1 MKEEKMS
8 FLRISIK
15 ILNEVIKAAPIWI
28 LFDCMAMLVSSI
40 FYAFETIIKQ
50 WMFDTMT
57 NVVEGNEKLNVL
69 LGVTVIVV
77 LFMIINE
84 FINAVCNFTWF
95 PAMKTVEGKL
105 KQNIHNKI
113 SKLKGNYFE
122 EVDILENIEKAYQG
136 AGQSYGLYNSIATI
150 LLFYFPYFIVMGVYL
165 WKLRPLLTLSLLFI
179 FIPHIVNLIL
189 RQRIYEKQIDK
200 TAPIKRKRD
209 YYESEVFSREK
220 IKENRLY
227 GSYNFFISKYR
238 DTNDE
243 FCYIKLKDLKKSSVI
258 EILMKCIT
266 LIGYMGVIILL
277 ITSLFGGYISVGA
290 FAAVFSSITTLIAFM
305 NDAIGNYL
313 GNLFENVGAL
323 KRYIQFLELPEE
335 NEKDIDLNWDG
346 SIVVNDV
353 SFSYPGT
360 DKKVLDNISFEIRP
374 GETIAFVGENGA
386 GKSTLI
392 KILTGIIYPDNGEV
406 LVDGVN
412 IYETNVKNR
421 FAYTSAVFQKY
432 IRYQMD
438 VRENVQ
444 ISSEIKD
451 EKLMMESIE
460 KSEFEIDDRFDDG
473 YDTMLSKEFN
483 GIDLSGGQWQRLALA
498 RGLYR
503 GHKFIVLDEPT
514 SAIDPIEEGIL
525 YRKFQGLVKGKKA
538 VIVTHRLGSVKL
550 ADKIIVLK
558 NGRIVQQ
565 GKHSD
570 LMEVEGEYSSLY
582 NEQAKWY
589 N

>member
-1 MKEEKMS
+1 MKEDKKT
-8 FLRISIK
+8 FWGISIK
-15 ILNEVIKAAPIWI
+15 ILGAVIKSAPIWI
-28 LFDCMAMLVSSI
+28 LFDCLAMLVSSV

-50 WMFDTMT
+50 WLFDTMT
-57 NVVEGNEKLNVL
+57 NVVEGKEQLNML
-69 LGVTVIVV
+69 LGVSVIVV
-77 LFMIINE
+77 LFMILNE
-84 FINAVCNFTWF
+84 FINAICNFTWF

-113 SKLKGNYFE
+113 SKLKGNCFE
-122 EVDILENIEKAYQG
+122 EVDILEKIEKAYQG

-150 LLFYFPYFIVMGVYL
+150 LLFYIPYFIVMGVYL

-179 FIPHIVNLIL
+179 FIPHIVNLFL
-189 RQRIYEKQIDK
+189 RQKIYEKQIDK
-200 TAPIKRKRD
+200 TAPVKRKRD
-209 YYESEVFSREK
+209 YYETEVFSREK

-227 GSYNFFISKYR
+227 GTHNFFISKYR
-238 DTNDE
+238 NTNNE
-243 FCYIKLKDLKKSSVI
+243 FCYIKLKDLKKASII
-258 EILMKCIT
+258 EVAMKCIT
-266 LIGYMGVIILL
+266 LIGYMGVIIML
-277 ITSLFGGYISVGA
+277 ITSLFGRYISVGA

-335 NEKDIDLNWDG
+335 NDNDIDLNWDG
-346 SIVVNDV
+346 LIVVDGV

-360 DKKVLDNISFEIRP
+360 NKKVLNNISFEIKP

-392 KILTGIIYPDNGEV
+392 KILTGILYPDSGEI

-412 IYETNVKNR
+412 IYETNARNR

-432 IRYQMD
+432 IRYQMS

-451 EKLMMESIE
+451 EKLMMESID
-460 KSEFEIDDRFDDG
+460 KSEFEINDRFDDN
-473 YDTMLSKEFN
+473 YDTMLSKEFD

-503 GHKFIVLDEPT
+503 KHKFIILDEPT
-514 SAIDPIEEGIL
+514 SAIDPIEEGVL
-525 YRKFQGLVKGKKA
+525 YRKFQELVKGKKA
-538 VIVTHRLGSVKL
+538 VIVTHRLGSAKL

-558 NGRIVQQ
+558 EGRIVQQ
-565 GKHSD
+565 GKHNELISR
-570 LMEVEGEYSSLY
+570 EGEYSVLY
-582 NEQAKWY
+582 KEQAKWY